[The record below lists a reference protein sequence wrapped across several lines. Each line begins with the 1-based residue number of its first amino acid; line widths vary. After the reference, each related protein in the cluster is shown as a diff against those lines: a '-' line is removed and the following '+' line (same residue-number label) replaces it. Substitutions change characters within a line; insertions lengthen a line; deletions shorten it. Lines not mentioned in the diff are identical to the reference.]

1 MFQLM
6 AILLYFYTL
15 CDNVSAFYVWFWPV
29 FDLFRS
35 FLFVFIIPLVPLL
48 SGFQIKMW
56 KWKREMGYPDQFHSF
71 SSLSMAPP
79 RQRGLPDAR
88 QRGNYGLHTI
98 IGAHIQFPCLQI
110 LLWPSSVLSNRV
122 GSCLNP
128 NSILHIIIFTHRCEA
143 YLGTPFLPFVQISLL
158 LAPAARQLPAHGDW
172 RSWGTTLVSPSI
184 YRLSSKDVLQV
195 WHMPHMPK
203 FPC

>member
-1 MFQLM
+1 MKTRDGLSRP
-6 AILLYFYTL
+6 I
-15 CDNVSAFYVWFWPV
+15 P
-29 FDLFRS
+29 
-35 FLFVFIIPLVPLL
+35 FI
-48 SGFQIKMW
+48 
-56 KWKREMGYPDQFHSF
+56 F

-158 LAPAARQLPAHGDW
+158 VPVTKQLPAHGDW
-172 RSWGTTLVSPSI
+172 RSWGTTLASPSI
-184 YRLSSKDVLQV
+184 YIVCPLKMSYKFGIGDTCLNSHVSILSPNMNGWKTHYPSI
-195 WHMPHMPK
+195 WMSS
-203 FPC
+203 